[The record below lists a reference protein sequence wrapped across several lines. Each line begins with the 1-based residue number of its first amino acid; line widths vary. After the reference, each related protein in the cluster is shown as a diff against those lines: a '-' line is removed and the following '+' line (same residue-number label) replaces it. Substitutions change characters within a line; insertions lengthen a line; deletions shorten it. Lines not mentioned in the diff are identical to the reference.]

1 MRISLLLLGRM
12 PEPIAGPKH
21 FVLSGRGFAAALVAL
36 GIYFGLVLVPE
47 WRPGFAGTV
56 VFFLYVLT
64 VPVAL
69 LGLLALLL
77 WGIIGAIRA
86 MHRGSSVSRRHRA
99 LVVLSLAG
107 FLMFGSVMGLAR
119 VIQGALPTGSH
130 SIEFDSGVWQDPR
143 SSEFIQGD
151 ITPRQKMLGSVV
163 DRLEPTQDRVKI
175 EALLGPSLDTP
186 YFGSTGRD
194 LIYILGPERDSF
206 FRIDSEWLLIWL
218 DDSGHFERYG
228 IYTD

>member
-1 MRISLLLLGRM
+1 MS
-12 PEPIAGPKH
+12 EPVAEPVH
-21 FVLSGRGFAAALVAL
+21 FASSGRGLAAALAAL

-47 WRPGFAGTV
+47 WWPGFAGTG

-64 VPVAL
+64 VPIAL

-77 WGIIGAIRA
+77 CGIIGAIRA

-99 LVVLSLAG
+99 LVVLPLAG

-119 VIQGALPTGSH
+119 VIQGALPTGFH
-130 SIEFDSGVWQDPR
+130 LLEFDSGVWQDPR
-143 SSEFIQGD
+143 SSEFVQGD
-151 ITPRQKMLGSVV
+151 ITLRHKMLSSVV
-163 DRLEPTQDRVKI
+163 DRLEPTQDRVQL

-186 YFGSTGRD
+186 YFESTGRD

-206 FRIDSEWLLIWL
+206 FGIDSEWLLIWL

-228 IYTD
+228 INTD

>member
-1 MRISLLLLGRM
+1 MSEPVVE
-12 PEPIAGPKH
+12 PEH
-21 FVLSGRGFAAALVAL
+21 FASSGRGLAAALAAL

-47 WRPGFAGTV
+47 WWPGFAGTV

-69 LGLLALLL
+69 LSLLALLL
-77 WGIIGAIRA
+77 WGIIGAIWA

-99 LVVLSLAG
+99 LVVLPLAG

-130 SIEFDSGVWQDPR
+130 LLEFDSGIWQDPR
-143 SSEFIQGD
+143 SSEFVKGD

-163 DRLEPTQDRVKI
+163 GIAWGSGMSIDLLRRVLVRGWFCSSGIPVRYVRGGLVWSPTVHLE
-175 EALLGPSLDTP
+175 
-186 YFGSTGRD
+186 
-194 LIYILGPERDSF
+194 
-206 FRIDSEWLLIWL
+206 
-218 DDSGHFERYG
+218 
-228 IYTD
+228 

>member
-1 MRISLLLLGRM
+1 MSEPVVE
-12 PEPIAGPKH
+12 PEH
-21 FVLSGRGFAAALVAL
+21 FASSGRGLAAALAAL

-47 WRPGFAGTV
+47 WWPGFAGTV

-69 LGLLALLL
+69 LSLLALLL
-77 WGIIGAIRA
+77 WGIIGAIWA

-99 LVVLSLAG
+99 LVVLPLAG

-130 SIEFDSGVWQDPR
+130 LLEFDSGIWQDPR
-143 SSEFIQGD
+143 SSEFVKGD

-163 DRLEPTQDRVKI
+163 DRLEPTQDRVQL

-186 YFGSTGRD
+186 YFESTGRD

-206 FRIDSEWLLIWL
+206 FPIDSEWLLIWL

>member
-1 MRISLLLLGRM
+1 MS
-12 PEPIAGPKH
+12 ESVVEHEH
-21 FVLSGRGFAAALVAL
+21 FVSSGRGLAAALTAL
-36 GIYFGLVLVPE
+36 SIYFGLMLVPE
-47 WRPGFAGTV
+47 WWPGFGGTG

-64 VPVAL
+64 VPVSL
-69 LGLLALLL
+69 LGLLSLLL
-77 WGIIGAIRA
+77 WGIIGVIRA

-99 LVVLSLAG
+99 LVVLSLTG
-107 FLMFGSVMGLAR
+107 FLIFGSAMGLAR

-130 SIEFDSGVWQDPR
+130 LLEFDSGIWQDPR
-143 SSEFIQGD
+143 SSEFVQGD

-163 DRLEPTQDRVKI
+163 DRLGPTQDRVKI

-186 YFGSTGRD
+186 YFESTGRD

-206 FRIDSEWLLIWL
+206 FPIDSEWLLIWL

-228 IYTD
+228 INTD